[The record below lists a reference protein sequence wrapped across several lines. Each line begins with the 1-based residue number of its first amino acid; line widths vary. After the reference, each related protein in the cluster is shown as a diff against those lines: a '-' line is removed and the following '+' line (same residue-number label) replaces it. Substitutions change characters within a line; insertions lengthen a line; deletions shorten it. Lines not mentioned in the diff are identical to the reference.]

1 MDKYI
6 IGIDMSPL
14 SEVNMDGTHL
24 LNLLNTP
31 TIGLSDF
38 VKALNGIISPELE
51 SHIYGP
57 TKEFYNLDII
67 GDVPLGDYYL
77 DCCRLPKKGSYHFDC
92 CRLANSRFINCDL
105 DVVFNCCEFSNVTF
119 DHCKLYTSLFYK
131 CNIWHADFNTS
142 RMDDCCFIH
151 NDIHSISL
159 PPDYH
164 IPMTCPEIGSFIGWK
179 KGKSGEI
186 ICLEIPADAKRSS
199 ANNRKCRCDKAK
211 VVSITDKDGN
221 EKEVANS
228 LFYPRFIY
236 KVGET
241 VYSDKLDKNRWVE
254 CSNGIHFFMT
264 RDEAVG
270 YNMS

>member
-119 DHCKLYTSLFYK
+119 DHCKLYTS
-131 CNIWHADFNTS
+131 C
-142 RMDDCCFIH
+142 
-151 NDIHSISL
+151 
-159 PPDYH
+159 
-164 IPMTCPEIGSFIGWK
+164 
-179 KGKSGEI
+179 
-186 ICLEIPADAKRSS
+186 
-199 ANNRKCRCDKAK
+199 
-211 VVSITDKDGN
+211 VVSH
-221 EKEVANS
+221 S
-228 LFYPRFIY
+228 FR
-236 KVGET
+236 
-241 VYSDKLDKNRWVE
+241 
-254 CSNGIHFFMT
+254 IHL
-264 RDEAVG
+264 
-270 YNMS
+270 